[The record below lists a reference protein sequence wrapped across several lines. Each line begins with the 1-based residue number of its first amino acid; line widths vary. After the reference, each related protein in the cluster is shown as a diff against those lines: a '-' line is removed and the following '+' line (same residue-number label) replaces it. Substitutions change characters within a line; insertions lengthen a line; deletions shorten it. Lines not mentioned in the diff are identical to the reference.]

1 MNKKLLSTL
10 LVLSFVVMSLFAYSA
25 PNVILKSTLP
35 ETDYSFKLQKLNS
48 EMTGFEDFNDN
59 YTENIVLNSEVGVTN
74 AFTVSTVANGNMK
87 NDITFIASVTTGEFK
102 DLTDSNFDTGV
113 YPRIVELSESATA
126 ENFKRGDEEV
136 SYELKTAGDFTAS
149 SSGIFTTTFTR
160 GIHLYGTEIARFK
173 LEYKDV
179 NKNIAAG
186 TYTSVTKIDIS
197 TN

>member
-25 PNVILKSTLP
+25 PNVILKSTLE

-48 EMTGFEDFNDN
+48 AMTGFEDFDGD

-102 DLTDSNFDTGV
+102 DLTDSSFDTGV
-113 YPRIVELSESATA
+113 YPRIVELSESATT
-126 ENFKRGDEEV
+126 ENYTRGDEEV
-136 SYELKTAGDFTAS
+136 TYELKTAGDFVAP
-149 SSGIFTTTFTR
+149 SSGVFTTIFTR